1 MVGFYSSI
9 IFIGIILII
18 ASIIWIMYDKKE
30 AYDMELRM
38 DEKKAE
44 LINIIRDAEIMIEE
58 LNRFSDYVITRIE
71 EKNNEMDIKFI
82 EAEQLIEAIK
92 NEMASFSNLQKETE
106 EKSYSIDIPPILQE
120 TDSIKKNETVNLNN
134 DEDLVTSNSNAED
147 EASLSKSK
155 DKVVTLNS
163 KHNEVLML
171 AQKGLNETEIAR
183 KLNMGKG
190 EIQLI
195 LGVNR

>member
-9 IFIGIILII
+9 IFIGIILIVV
-18 ASIIWIMYDKKE
+18 SIIWIMFDKKE

-44 LINIIRDAEIMIEE
+44 LLNLIRDAEIMVEE
-58 LNRFSDYVITRIE
+58 LNKFSDYIITVIE
-71 EKNNEMDIKFI
+71 EKNSEMDSKFS
-82 EAEQLIEAIK
+82 EADKLINTIK
-92 NEMASFSNLQKETE
+92 NEMASFSNLQKEIE
-106 EKSYSIDIPPILQE
+106 GDVNSIDIDPTLQE
-120 TDSIKKNETVNLNN
+120 DNSIEKNETININS
-134 DEDLVTSNSNAED
+134 DEDLTASNSNSKD
-147 EASLSKSK
+147 DSSPSKSN
-155 DKVVTLNS
+155 DKVVALNS

-171 AQKGLNETEIAR
+171 AQKGFNETEIAR

>member
-1 MVGFYSSI
+1 MF
-9 IFIGIILII
+9 
-18 ASIIWIMYDKKE
+18 DKKE

-44 LINIIRDAEIMIEE
+44 LLNLIRDAEIMVEE
-58 LNRFSDYVITRIE
+58 LNKFSDYIITVIE
-71 EKNNEMDIKFI
+71 EKNSEMDSKFS
-82 EAEQLIEAIK
+82 EADKLINTIK
-92 NEMASFSNLQKETE
+92 NEMASFSNLQKEIE
-106 EKSYSIDIPPILQE
+106 GDVNSIDIDPTLQE
-120 TDSIKKNETVNLNN
+120 DNSIEKNETININS
-134 DEDLVTSNSNAED
+134 DEDLTASNSNSKD
-147 EASLSKSK
+147 DSSPSKSN
-155 DKVVTLNS
+155 DKVVALNS

-171 AQKGLNETEIAR
+171 AQKGFNETEIAR

>member
-9 IFIGIILII
+9 IFIGIILIVV
-18 ASIIWIMYDKKE
+18 SIIWIMFDKKE

-44 LINIIRDAEIMIEE
+44 LLNLIRDAEIMVEE
-58 LNRFSDYVITRIE
+58 LNKFSDYIITVIE
-71 EKNNEMDIKFI
+71 EKNSEMDSKFS
-82 EAEQLIEAIK
+82 EADKLINTIK
-92 NEMASFSNLQKETE
+92 NEMASFSNLQKEIE
-106 EKSYSIDIPPILQE
+106 GDVNSIDIDPTLQE
-120 TDSIKKNETVNLNN
+120 DNSIEKNETININS
-134 DEDLVTSNSNAED
+134 DEDLTASNSNSKD
-147 EASLSKSK
+147 DSSPSKSK
-155 DKVVTLNS
+155 DKVVALNS

-171 AQKGLNETEIAR
+171 AQKGFNETEIAR